1 MKVYIIH
8 ESPKWTQVLT
18 DALDKLGVPHEEW
31 MVVEGVVDLTKPPP
45 EGIFYNRMSPSSHG
59 RGHQNSVEYTTVL
72 LAWLDAHGR
81 TVFNGTKGF
90 QFEINKAAQ
99 DVHLR
104 ALGVRTPR
112 TIAAIGGNAII
123 EAALSFPAGTPFLT
137 KHNRAGSGLGIR
149 LVRSVEEVTKYVRG
163 PDFQES
169 RDGVTLVQEF
179 IESPNSF
186 ITRLEFVEGQL
197 VYGVRVQARND
208 NFNLCPAD
216 SCQANRSGAA
226 AVEKVEAEK
235 VEAEKLADDA
245 SSSAEA
251 AEEFSRCA
259 MKAPAD
265 TFTVLPGQFDNH
277 PLVPPL
283 IQFLARFGPHC
294 FNGVEFIEDVNG
306 DLYVYDVNWNT
317 NYNQA
322 AEHKAGVEFE
332 QSGMGRQA
340 QALKSALLR
349 EFPLVELV
357 EPKKQSVH
365 AEVVQ
370 NSLPAAESA

>member
-1 MKVYIIH
+1 MKIYILH

-18 DALDKLGVPHEEW
+18 DALDKLGLPHEEW
-31 MVVEGVVDLTKPPP
+31 MVVEGLVDLAKPPP

-59 RGHQNSVEYTTVL
+59 RGHQNSVEYTSVL

-81 TVFNGTKGF
+81 TVFNGTRGF

-104 ALGVRTPR
+104 AHGIRTPR

-123 EAALSFPAGTPFLT
+123 EAALSFPPGTPFLT

-149 LVRSVEEVTKYVRG
+149 LFRSVEEVTKYVRG

-179 IESPNSF
+179 IQSPNSY

-197 VYGVRVQARND
+197 VYGVRVEARND

-216 SCQANRSGAA
+216 SCQKAA
-226 AVEKVEAEK
+226 AVAKIEVVAKPEESLEIV
-235 VEAEKLADDA
+235 
-245 SSSAEA
+245 S
-251 AEEFSRCA
+251 EFSRCA
-259 MKAPAD
+259 MKAPTD
-265 TFTVLPGQFDNH
+265 QFTVMPGQFDDH
-277 PLVPPL
+277 PLVEPL
-283 IQFLARFGPHC
+283 RQFLSRFGPHM
-294 FNGVEFIEDVNG
+294 FNGVEFVEDANG
-306 DLYVYDVNWNT
+306 EFYVYDVNWNT

-332 QSGMGRQA
+332 QSGMGRQG
-340 QALKSALLR
+340 QALKDALLR
-349 EFPLVELV
+349 EFPHVELS
-357 EPKKQSVH
+357 EPKPEQVQAQVLP
-365 AEVVQ
+365 AEGLQ
-370 NSLPAAESA
+370 NENLPAAVSA